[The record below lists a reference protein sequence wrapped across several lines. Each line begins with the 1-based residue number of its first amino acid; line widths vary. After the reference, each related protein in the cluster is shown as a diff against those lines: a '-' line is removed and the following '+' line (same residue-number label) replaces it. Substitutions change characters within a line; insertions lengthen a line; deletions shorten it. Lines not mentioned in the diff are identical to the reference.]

1 MLFNG
6 LPSFLKPDTVSEIFH
21 PELSFMLPTQGSHNN
36 IYITH
41 TNIHTYIHMYAHT
54 SVHTT
59 STMSGPSAHQSKLFQ
74 QQHRAVGVF
83 PLLQLQQG
91 LRLGCAVCR
100 SRNGAQEQQVL
111 SQGFTPRPA
120 FLRNRGTRG
129 CCYETASENGFVPQ

>member
-1 MLFNG
+1 
-6 LPSFLKPDTVSEIFH
+6 
-21 PELSFMLPTQGSHNN
+21 
-36 IYITH
+36 
-41 TNIHTYIHMYAHT
+41 MYANT